1 MGEHD
6 TAVQPEVAHDGA
18 ESAIPV
24 TGVEVEPVPAPV
36 SRATTRSAKTSENGN
51 GDAAAPAIQT
61 VQRAAMILNAF
72 TVSRPRL
79 TLNELTAS
87 LGTSKAT
94 AHRYTKALRESNL
107 LRYDEREAV
116 YSLGPQILTLS
127 AAARAG
133 MPVIAVAGPHMQRL
147 VREIDETVVLSVW
160 DGDTAVVVR
169 VDDNTDRVIRVSVRT
184 GSRLSRTESAQ
195 GRVFCAFLP
204 EGDVPGLPSATAASA
219 ELREEI
225 EKIRRD
231 GISAN
236 TPSVNGV
243 RSISAPIFRG
253 TSLIAALAIVGTTTS
268 VPEGTHSPLAAAL
281 KRTAAEI
288 TAELGRD
295 RAVTNGTAQ
304 HSSLSPSET
313 TSLLTRPGHLV

>member
-1 MGEHD
+1 MGDDDGVAD
-6 TAVQPEVAHDGA
+6 TA
-18 ESAIPV
+18 S
-24 TGVEVEPVPAPV
+24 
-36 SRATTRSAKTSENGN
+36 
-51 GDAAAPAIQT
+51 PAIQT
-61 VQRAAMILNAF
+61 VQRAAVILSAF

-79 TLNELTAS
+79 SLNELTAS

-107 LRYDEREAV
+107 LRYDEREAL

-133 MPVIAVAGPHMQRL
+133 MPVIGVAGPHMQRL

-195 GRVFCAFLP
+195 GRVFCAHLSP
-204 EGDVPGLPSATAASA
+204 DEVPGLAEDLTSSP
-219 ELREEI
+219 ELRREV
-225 EKIRRD
+225 EKIRAD

-243 RSISAPIFRG
+243 RSIAAPVFRG
-253 TSLIAALAIVGTTTS
+253 AMLIAAMAIVGTTSS
-268 VPEGTHSPLAAAL
+268 VPEGTHSPLAEAL
-281 KRTAAEI
+281 RRTAATV
-288 TAELGRD
+288 TAELGS
-295 RAVTNGTAQ
+295 GLTA
-304 HSSLSPSET
+304 
-313 TSLLTRPGHLV
+313 G

>member
-1 MGEHD
+1 MEENAAD
-6 TAVQPEVAHDGA
+6 LPAAVLA
-18 ESAIPV
+18 
-24 TGVEVEPVPAPV
+24 VEA
-36 SRATTRSAKTSENGN
+36 SDNGT
-51 GDAAAPAIQT
+51 PAIQT
-61 VQRAAMILNAF
+61 VQRAALILSAF

-79 TLNELTAS
+79 SLNELTAS

-107 LRYDEREAV
+107 LRYDDREAL

-133 MPVIAVAGPHMQRL
+133 MPVIGIAAPHMQRL

-195 GRVFCAFLP
+195 GRVFCAYLP
-204 EGDVPGLPSATAASA
+204 EEDIPGIAGQFQRSA
-219 ELREEI
+219 ELRHEI
-225 EKIRRD
+225 DKIRRD

-243 RSISAPIFRG
+243 RSIAAPIFRG
-253 TSLIAALAIVGTTTS
+253 TALIAAMAIVGTTAS
-268 VPEGTHSPLAAAL
+268 VPEGTDSPLAEAL
-281 KRTAAEI
+281 KYAAAEV
-288 TAELGRD
+288 TAELGTE
-295 RAVTNGTAQ
+295 A
-304 HSSLSPSET
+304 HS
-313 TSLLTRPGHLV
+313 